1 MLARNEGGSA
11 LLLTLIALSLLS
23 LLGLYISLNASTGV
37 QISDNYETQVQAT
50 YAALAGLNHA
60 RALVRGLAFDDLLKG
75 PDGAYSANLSDLAQA
90 RTFEFRNPL
99 SLITAHS
106 LNILDPTPDV
116 SGISDDGLM
125 NTGFYSGSSGTVLIP
140 ATGIALSSAN
150 PYGSGELV
158 TSRYFVKVTDNNGES
173 SEMSGD
179 PGDNPF
185 ADGDGIVI
193 VRSMG
198 ISKTFSGFAGMIP
211 RLNSVAVFEAR
222 FKRLFAFLPGPAVVV
237 IGTQV
242 SASFGGSYEIAGN
255 LSPGIGTID
264 TDILDDSYPDQVIRA
279 AAGEYANITGAGRP
293 VPSIEDISAGIRADR
308 DRSLLLNPRFLWN
321 FVHSQASQIADTF
334 LEGDQWWS
342 EGSAP
347 YAGSFDTA
355 KSWNAPGQDP
365 RITVINGSLNV
376 TGTFSGGGLL
386 VVSGNLNYSGLFAFN
401 GLVLVVGSGNLIAD
415 GSGQGIVGGLLV
427 AGLIDQGGEIVFG
440 TPGISIGG
448 ASRFVENR
456 DAVKMAIGLLP
467 ASQISFREIAG
478 SDP

>member
-1 MLARNEGGSA
+1 MFARNDAGAA

-23 LLGLYISLNASTGV
+23 LLGLYISLNANTGV

-60 RALVRGLAFDDLLKG
+60 HALIRGLAFDDLLKG
-75 PDGAYSANLSDLAQA
+75 PDGAYSSNLSDLAQA

-99 SLITAHS
+99 PLVIAHS
-106 LNILDPTPDV
+106 LSIFDPRLDV

-125 NTGFYSGSSGTVLIP
+125 SAGFYGGSSGTALIP
-140 ATGIALSSAN
+140 AIGIALSSAN
-150 PYGSGELV
+150 PYGSGEVV

-173 SEMSGD
+173 SEISGD

-198 ISKTFSGFAGMIP
+198 ISKTFSEFTGMIP

-222 FKRLFAFLPGPAVVV
+222 FKRLSTFLPGPAVVV

-242 SASFGGSYEIAGN
+242 NASFGGSFEIAGD

-264 TDILDDSYPDQVIRA
+264 TDILDDSYPEQIVRA
-279 AAGEYANITGAGRP
+279 AAGGYGIITGGGRP
-293 VPSIEDISAGIRADR
+293 APSIEDISAGIRSDR

-321 FVHSQASQIADTF
+321 FVHNQAPKIADTC
-334 LEGDQWWS
+334 LEGDQYWS
-342 EGSAP
+342 DGSAP

-365 RITVINGSLNV
+365 RITVVNGSLNV

-386 VVSGNLNYSGLFAFN
+386 VVNGNLNYSGSFAFN

-415 GSGQGIVGGLLV
+415 GSGQGIDGGLLV
-427 AGLIDQGGEIVFG
+427 AGLMDQGEEIVFG